1 MNINDTKLNKKNLF
15 SDFLFLGVFLVVS
28 CVIMYCF
35 VRPLCREV
43 KLAKLEISLKEK
55 NIESKELLLLGIN
68 DASDNNDEKVNENVE
83 KINNLIPSKNNYE
96 NYLAHIVKLAS
107 AKNIVI
113 SNFSVE
119 GGRSDLKTKNK
130 KLNESEIVFSSS
142 GGFLNFISFLRDI
155 ENGIPFVQVESI
167 SIFGSKKEDG
177 EEGEKE
183 NNLGLILN
191 QQVSLKFYYY

>member
-15 SDFLFLGVFLVVS
+15 SEFLFLGIFLLVS
-28 CVIMYCF
+28 CIIMHCF

-43 KLAKLEISLKEK
+43 KFAKLEISLKEK
-55 NIESKELLLLGIN
+55 NIESKELLLLGVN
-68 DASDNNDEKVNENVE
+68 DAGNNNEKVNENVE
-83 KINNLIPSKNNYE
+83 KVNNLIPSKNNYE
-96 NYLAHIVKLAS
+96 NYLAHIVNLAS
-107 AKNIVI
+107 ARNIVV

-130 KLNESEIVFSSS
+130 KLNESEIIFSSS

-167 SIFGSKKEDG
+167 SIFGSEKEDG
-177 EEGEKE
+177 EEDD
-183 NNLGLILN
+183 LGLILN